1 MNATLDE
8 PQLSAVSSSHSSH
21 DNLDL
26 TNGDMVR
33 TKDTLL
39 AADMTNCCNFQLCL
53 WDQASPVENFL

>member
-33 TKDTLL
+33 IKGTLF
-39 AADMTNCCNFQLCL
+39 AADMQIDEIF
-53 WDQASPVENFL
+53 NFLPVGSHLSR